1 MIMVQ
6 VECQGQGIGSRLLRA
21 AEDELRMTNGRMLII
36 ETSSLA
42 EFEKTRQFYRKHGYA
57 EGGSRPRLLRQR
69 RREGHLHQV
78 ALDRPEFGRLQ
89 RRK

>member
-6 VECQGQGIGSRLLRA
+6 VECQGQGIGSRLQRA

-42 EFEKTRQFYRKHGYA
+42 EFEKTRQFR
-57 EGGSRPRLLRQR
+57 STDTPRC
-69 RREGHLHQV
+69 
-78 ALDRPEFGRLQ
+78 
-89 RRK
+89 